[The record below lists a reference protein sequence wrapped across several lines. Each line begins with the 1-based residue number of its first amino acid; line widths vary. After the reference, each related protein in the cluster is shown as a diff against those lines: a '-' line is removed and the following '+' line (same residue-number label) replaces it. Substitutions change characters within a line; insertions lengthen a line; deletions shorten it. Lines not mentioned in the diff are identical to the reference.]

1 MKKVL
6 IADDDVDLLD
16 MVKMLLS
23 RAGFAISTIATG
35 KSFFERVNII
45 KPDIILLDVFLGDT
59 DGRTL
64 CQLVKT
70 DPEFQDIPVILYSA
84 GYISTSSIFQ
94 SKANAFF
101 SKPFDIKDLVEKIK
115 ALVKK

>member
-23 RAGFAISTIATG
+23 RAGFAISTIASG
-35 KSFFERVNII
+35 KFFLERVTTV

-59 DGRTL
+59 DGRSL

-70 DPEFQDIPVILYSA
+70 DPEYHDIPVILYSA
-84 GYISTSSIFQ
+84 GYISTSSI
-94 SKANAFF
+94 SHSRANAFF
-101 SKPFDIKDLVEKIK
+101 SKPFDIKELVEKIK
-115 ALVKK
+115 ALVK

>member
-6 IADDDVDLLD
+6 IADDDADLLD

-23 RAGFAISTIATG
+23 RAGFAISTIASG
-35 KSFFERVNII
+35 KFFLEKLTAVN
-45 KPDIILLDVFLGDT
+45 PDIILLDVFLGDT

-70 DPEFQDIPVILYSA
+70 DPKYQDIPVILYSA

-94 SKANAFF
+94 SQANAFF

-115 ALVKK
+115 ALVK

>member
-23 RAGFAISTIATG
+23 RAGFAISTIANG
-35 KSFFERVNII
+35 KSFFERLSII

-64 CQLVKT
+64 CQVVKT
-70 DPEFQDIPVILYSA
+70 DPEYKHIPVILYSA
-84 GYISTSSIFQ
+84 GYISNSSI
-94 SKANAFF
+94 SRSMANAFF
-101 SKPFDIKDLVEKIK
+101 SKPFDIKELVEKIK
-115 ALVKK
+115 RLVK

>member
-6 IADDDVDLLD
+6 IADDDLDLLD

-23 RAGFAISTIATG
+23 RAGFAISTIASG
-35 KSFFERVNII
+35 KSFVERVSII
-45 KPDIILLDVFLGDT
+45 KPDIIILDVFLGDF

-70 DPEFQDIPVILYSA
+70 DTEYRDIPVILYSE
-84 GYISTSSIFQ
+84 GYNYTSSIFQ
-94 SKANAFF
+94 SKANSFF
-101 SKPFDIKDLVEKIK
+101 SKPFDIKDLVSKIK

>member
-23 RAGFAISTIATG
+23 RAGFAISTIANG
-35 KSFFERVNII
+35 KFFYERVTTV

-59 DGRTL
+59 DGRSL

-70 DPEFQDIPVILYSA
+70 DPDYQDIPVILYSA
-84 GYISTSSIFQ
+84 GYISTSSI
-94 SKANAFF
+94 SHSRANAFF
-101 SKPFDIKDLVEKIK
+101 SKPFDIKELVEKIK
-115 ALVKK
+115 ALVK

>member
-16 MVKMLLS
+16 MVRMLLT
-23 RAGFAISTIATG
+23 RAGFAISTIASG
-35 KSFFERVNII
+35 KFFLEKLNTV

-70 DPEFQDIPVILYSA
+70 DPEYKDIPVILYSA
-84 GYISTSSIFQ
+84 GYISTSSISQ
-94 SKANAFF
+94 SRANAFF
-101 SKPFDIKDLVEKIK
+101 SKPFDIKELVEKIK
-115 ALVKK
+115 RLV

>member
-35 KSFFERVNII
+35 KFFFEKVTTV

-59 DGRTL
+59 DGRSL

-70 DPEFQDIPVILYSA
+70 DPQYQDIPVILYSA
-84 GYISTSSIFQ
+84 GYISNSSISY

-101 SKPFDIKDLVEKIK
+101 SKPFDIKELVAKIK
-115 ALVKK
+115 ALVK

>member
-23 RAGFAISTIATG
+23 RAGFAISTIASG
-35 KSFFERVNII
+35 KSFLERVTII

-59 DGRTL
+59 DGRSL

-70 DPEFQDIPVILYSA
+70 DPEYRDIPVILYSA
-84 GYISTSSIFQ
+84 GYISNSSI
-94 SKANAFF
+94 SHSRANAFF
-101 SKPFDIKDLVEKIK
+101 NKPFDIKELVEKIK
-115 ALVKK
+115 MLVK